1 MTRLMLAYST
11 MWLNKSKGKFV
22 SRNGGGF
29 GFVAKLL
36 KMCVIYNRCATFP
49 VKNEAKIPLF
59 SGFVNVFWSNG
70 VLL

>member
-1 MTRLMLAYST
+1 MLGYST

-49 VKNEAKIPLF
+49 VKNGGKNSTF
-59 SGFVNVFWSNG
+59 FWFCECFWGNG